1 MRRRRFLDEGYVIEG
16 DTIYLTI
23 RHATSSLTPWLK
35 SKAGFFYS
43 CVDGYDI
50 KAGIRELEEIHY
62 RVRVYEGHASDGNFL
77 FEGSP
82 DE

>member
-1 MRRRRFLDEGYVIEG
+1 MHRGREVRERDLSPQDHWINRDEMCACLSCG
-16 DTIYLTI
+16 
-23 RHATSSLTPWLK
+23 
-35 SKAGFFYS
+35 

-50 KAGIRELEEIHY
+50 KAGIRELDKRIY
-62 RVRVYEGHASDGNFL
+62 RVRVYEGHVSDGNFL